1 MPRKGAARVLG
12 IVPYEG
18 MKTAMEREAEI
29 YPDIC
34 LDVQTGDLEAGADIV
49 RSLSPG
55 AYDCII
61 SRGGTAQLIRQAT
74 NIPVVEIQLSV
85 YDVLRAIRL
94 AQSYSDRCA
103 VVGFPSI
110 TEPAHTLCDLLRYH
124 MDILTVH
131 SGQEAAQA
139 LERLEREGCRTVV
152 GDMVTHTL
160 ARQRGLGA
168 FLVTSGTEAIHAAFE
183 QALFIAA
190 RSRALRQENLFL
202 RSIAQGENGRMLVL
216 DEEGA
221 PFYAIP
227 EVPPTP
233 LLEAFRAKMP
243 EVPPEAPLKFYHGE
257 QGTLYT
263 VTARN
268 LSLSGE
274 RYCLFHYHTA
284 QISLRSHKAGLRSFN
299 QSECEHLF
307 MDSFYSVTGAMGEL
321 ASVLPSVASIRQPV
335 MILGENGTG
344 KEQIARALYLRSPLS
359 SRPFV
364 VADCALM
371 NDKSWDFLLNHYS
384 SPLNDTDNTIYF
396 QNFEAIPDRR
406 RPELLSVILETGLS
420 KRERLI
426 FSCTCHEN
434 SPPGAGRLFSMKLG
448 CLVLR
453 LPTLR
458 SRADEIPALASL
470 YLASLN
476 LELGKQLSGF
486 DPQAMEQLC
495 RYSWPNNYTQF
506 KGVLYEL
513 AALASSPY
521 IRGSAVADLLAR
533 ERSLSREPESLPG
546 AIPREQ
552 TLDEIIRAA
561 IRQAVDDHNGNQTEA
576 ARQLGISRTTLW
588 RYLRQKGAP

>member
-190 RSRALRQENLFL
+190 RSRAPREKTGGCWFWT
-202 RSIAQGENGRMLVL
+202 RKAR
-216 DEEGA
+216 
-221 PFYAIP
+221 PF
-227 EVPPTP
+227 T
-233 LLEAFRAKMP
+233 
-243 EVPPEAPLKFYHGE
+243 
-257 QGTLYT
+257 
-263 VTARN
+263 
-268 LSLSGE
+268 
-274 RYCLFHYHTA
+274 
-284 QISLRSHKAGLRSFN
+284 
-299 QSECEHLF
+299 
-307 MDSFYSVTGAMGEL
+307 
-321 ASVLPSVASIRQPV
+321 
-335 MILGENGTG
+335 
-344 KEQIARALYLRSPLS
+344 RSPR
-359 SRPFV
+359 SRP
-364 VADCALM
+364 
-371 NDKSWDFLLNHYS
+371 
-384 SPLNDTDNTIYF
+384 
-396 QNFEAIPDRR
+396 RR
-406 RPELLSVILETGLS
+406 FWRPSGP
-420 KRERLI
+420 KCR
-426 FSCTCHEN
+426 
-434 SPPGAGRLFSMKLG
+434 
-448 CLVLR
+448 
-453 LPTLR
+453 R
-458 SRADEIPALASL
+458 SR
-470 YLASLN
+470 
-476 LELGKQLSGF
+476 
-486 DPQAMEQLC
+486 
-495 RYSWPNNYTQF
+495 
-506 KGVLYEL
+506 
-513 AALASSPY
+513 
-521 IRGSAVADLLAR
+521 
-533 ERSLSREPESLPG
+533 
-546 AIPREQ
+546 PR
-552 TLDEIIRAA
+552 
-561 IRQAVDDHNGNQTEA
+561 
-576 ARQLGISRTTLW
+576 
-588 RYLRQKGAP
+588 PP